1 MKTTAVRI
9 GCTGTLDGTEVHRL
23 QLEGLFGP
31 CQKGHKHKGV
41 DGFGNDCKFKNRM
54 CHTSSY

>member
-23 QLEGLFGP
+23 QLEGLFGS
-31 CQKGHKHKGV
+31 CQKGHKAQ
-41 DGFGNDCKFKNRM
+41 R
-54 CHTSSY
+54 S